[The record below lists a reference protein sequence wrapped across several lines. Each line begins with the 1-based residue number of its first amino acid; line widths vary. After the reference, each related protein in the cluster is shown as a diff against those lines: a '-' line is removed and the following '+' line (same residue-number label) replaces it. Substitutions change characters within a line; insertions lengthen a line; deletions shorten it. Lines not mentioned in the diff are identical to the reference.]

1 MTHTSLIFAVST
13 AWWLATSDAF
23 LFKCSSMRLHIF
35 FMWSSCKRF
44 DMSASQLIGVLTA
57 PLITGKNCGMLCKSF
72 NGMLP
77 LMKNWL
83 LPQVI
88 SRFTCKR
95 CRSVSIS
102 SLAFLLASRTTTMSC
117 AKLFAFGK
125 TVRLDT
131 PALRLYRLEP
141 AVILLRILGESVME
155 LHGQLV
161 WLFFKSNREK
171 WFVII
176 QTHHRLAYPYMI
188 HMAGRNPSKHLSV
201 VKLVLNLST
210 IHHSAKIN
218 VAHSQPPYCLASS
231 VWHSSHFVASADHVL
246 SVIAQSP
253 F

>member
-1 MTHTSLIFAVST
+1 MTHTSLIFAVNT

-72 NGMLP
+72 NEMLP

-161 WLFFKSNREK
+161 WLFSKAIERNDLLLFKRTTDWLIRIWYIWQVGIRANTYRWWNWSWIWAR
-171 WFVII
+171 F
-176 QTHHRLAYPYMI
+176 
-188 HMAGRNPSKHLSV
+188 
-201 VKLVLNLST
+201 T
-210 IHHSAKIN
+210 IRRR
-218 VAHSQPPYCLASS
+218 
-231 VWHSSHFVASADHVL
+231 
-246 SVIAQSP
+246 
-253 F
+253 